1 VTNPVT
7 PSPDPWEVAKNHVGC
22 SRIQAEEEGVDWL
35 TAHPPYCAGCIAL
48 TALRTQAERQEA
60 VLRQAKLEHDWLVG
74 ICRSEGRKEVEGPS
88 PFREMYAALSP
99 NPEGESA
106 FTPDSCIGKHPA
118 EEVCEDCAAPNPEG
132 EQWRDDL
139 DVGPRPSP
147 LECYCAARAGEG
159 HKLGDHTPT
168 REKG

>member
-1 VTNPVT
+1 V
-7 PSPDPWEVAKNHVGC
+7 SL
-22 SRIQAEEEGVDWL
+22 REGV
-35 TAHPPYCAGCIAL
+35 AGG
-48 TALRTQAERQEA
+48 LRCPDCKTPIRWWFRAIGVVVA
-60 VLRQAKLEHDWLVG
+60 M
-74 ICRSEGRKEVEGPS
+74 CRNPWHQ
-88 PFREMYAALSP
+88 LS
-99 NPEGESA
+99 
-106 FTPDSCIGKHPA
+106 
-118 EEVCEDCAAPNPEG
+118 PNPEG